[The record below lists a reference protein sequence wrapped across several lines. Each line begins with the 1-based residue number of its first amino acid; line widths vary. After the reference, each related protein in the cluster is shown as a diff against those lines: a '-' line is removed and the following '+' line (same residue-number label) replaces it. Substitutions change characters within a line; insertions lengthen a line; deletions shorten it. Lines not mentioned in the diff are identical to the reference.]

1 MHPGGYFC
9 FVYMTLEST
18 LKTLIESTQGPLRI
32 NDKLVGRKV
41 SVLDGWEV
49 RSYIVIPSLCKSW
62 KFSRLGICDVYM
74 NLST

>member
-32 NDKLVGRKV
+32 NNKLVGRKV
-41 SVLDGWEV
+41 SVLDG
-49 RSYIVIPSLCKSW
+49 
-62 KFSRLGICDVYM
+62 
-74 NLST
+74 